1 MTLPLVA
8 RKSVL
13 MIASLAVPAM
23 LLAQDYP
30 PDLSRG
36 KAVYERHCLSCH
48 GTSGRGDG
56 PAAASL
62 RVAPANFQRFGS
74 FLKSDEELLRTI
86 PGAANSRMKKCLT
99 SWLTSVFCLSRP
111 GDCLRR
117 RPLITHVGSWVS

>member
-74 FLKSDEELLRTI
+74 FLKSDEELHSWR
-86 PGAANSRMKKCLT
+86 GELT
-99 SWLTSVFCLSRP
+99 DEEMSDVLAYVRFLSQQAR
-111 GDCLRR
+111 
-117 RPLITHVGSWVS
+117 

>member
-62 RVAPANFQRFGS
+62 RVAPANFQ
-74 FLKSDEELLRTI
+74 I
-86 PGAANSRMKKCLT
+86 
-99 SWLTSVFCLSRP
+99 
-111 GDCLRR
+111 
-117 RPLITHVGSWVS
+117 

>member
-1 MTLPLVA
+1 MTMPLFA
-8 RKSVL
+8 RISGL
-13 MIASLAVPAM
+13 MIISLAVPAM
-23 LLAQDYP
+23 LLAQEYP

-48 GTSGRGDG
+48 GASGRGDG

-86 PGAANSRMKKCLT
+86 EHGVVFSPMHSWRGQLT
-99 SWLTSVFCLSRP
+99 DEEMSDVLSYVRF
-111 GDCLRR
+111 LSQQAR
-117 RPLITHVGSWVS
+117 

>member
-86 PGAANSRMKKCLT
+86 EHGV
-99 SWLTSVFCLSRP
+99 VFSPMHSQASIDHTCRFLGVMSPFIKGKSYDKR
-111 GDCLRR
+111 
-117 RPLITHVGSWVS
+117 T